1 MTVVQF
7 IKKVLLI
14 STFFLLSF
22 CGISN
27 DLDKQYA
34 ESYHYSQ
41 QGEHKKAFAI
51 MFKLANKNYPNAQ
64 HNVGLSYLYGLG
76 VEKNSPIAN
85 DWLKKAVENGVLDAQ
100 TELAMS
106 YYQGRGIAKNI
117 KKAQQLWL
125 LSSQKNDA
133 YAQFNLASLFVEQ
146 TKIDKAVYW
155 FKESLKNKHPKAK
168 KALLQLEKKYD

>member
-1 MTVVQF
+1 M
-7 IKKVLLI
+7 I
-14 STFFLLSF
+14 STFFLFSF
-22 CGISN
+22 YGYSN
-27 DLDKQYA
+27 TLDKRYG

-41 QGEHKKAFAI
+41 QGKHKKAFVLI
-51 MFKLANKNYPNAQ
+51 LKLAQQNYPNAQ
-64 HNVGLSYLYGLG
+64 HNAGLSYLNGLG
-76 VEKNSPIAN
+76 VKKNN
-85 DWLKKAVENGVLDAQ
+85 KKANYWFKKAIKNGVIDAQ

-146 TKIDKAVYW
+146 TKINKAIYW
-155 FKESLKNKHPKAK
+155 FNKSLKNKHPNAK
-168 KALLQLEKKYD
+168 KALLELEKKYD